1 MGREKY
7 FRFDLSDLLEEHDVG
22 DNQATL
28 SATIVNKM
36 KTQSYK
42 EAIDYL
48 DKVKEANDLSDKAV
62 KDLQRL
68 MKRYSKWR

>member
-22 DNQATL
+22 DNQATV